1 MPKEI
6 SINMKLTPE
15 QIDRLYQFTRQHYVE
30 WYDLQTELVDHLAN
44 AIEQQWQENPKI
56 SFEDALQ
63 MEFKKFGIFGFMDVV
78 EKRQAA
84 LNKRYN
90 KIVWQHFKAFFT
102 IPKIVITLFSFFL
115 MFFVFRNYANS
126 ENLILILFFGILTLF
141 WISLFLQSRKNKKQY
156 QKTGKKWLLK
166 EIIFGHSSFAGLS
179 YLPVQILINTDFTD
193 NIGILKATFF
203 SLLFVSMALCE
214 YIILVII
221 PSKAE
226 DYLKETC
233 PEYALENA
241 N

>member
-1 MPKEI
+1 
-6 SINMKLTPE
+6 MKLTPE
-15 QIDRLYQFTRQHYVE
+15 QIERLYQFTRQHYVE

-44 AIEQQWQENPKI
+44 SIEVQWQENPKV

-193 NIGILKATFF
+193 NIGILKATLF

-226 DYLKETC
+226 DYLKETY
-233 PEYALENA
+233 PEYALENESI
-241 N
+241 